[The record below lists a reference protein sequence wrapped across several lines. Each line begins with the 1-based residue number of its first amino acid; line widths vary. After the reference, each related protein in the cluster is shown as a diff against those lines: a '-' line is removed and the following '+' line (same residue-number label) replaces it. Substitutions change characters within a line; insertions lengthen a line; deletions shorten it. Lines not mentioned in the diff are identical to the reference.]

1 MLQKL
6 RRFHHTKLQIGR
18 MAPLGIRAKAHRL
31 KSVLHEPTQAK
42 AEAQRMG
49 LRRKC
54 LDEFCVVL
62 AASALAA
69 MMGLGAATVRGR
81 AQDPAKPT
89 QGGAP
94 TPPPDASSAPN
105 QEPAGAPP
113 PPAAPAPGAKKTG
126 KDKNKDTATQ
136 NAPDQPVWDPLRA
149 EKDLQVG
156 HYYMNKGDVDAA
168 IDRFEDAIVAK
179 PGYAAPFLYLGEAQ
193 EKKGQKR
200 LAAKSYT
207 KYLDLDPHASDAG
220 KIRKKIDRLYKEL
233 EAANK

>member
-1 MLQKL
+1 
-6 RRFHHTKLQIGR
+6 
-18 MAPLGIRAKAHRL
+18 
-31 KSVLHEPTQAK
+31 
-42 AEAQRMG
+42 MG
-49 LRRKC
+49 LRRTC
-54 LDEFCVVL
+54 LDEIGVIL
-62 AASALAA
+62 AASALATFV
-69 MMGLGAATVRGR
+69 MLGATVVDATGQ
-81 AQDPAKPT
+81 APGNGTPS

-94 TPPPDASSAPN
+94 TPSPDASSAPN

-113 PPAAPAPGAKKTG
+113 PPAAPGPGAKKNG

-179 PGYAAPFLYLGEAQ
+179 PGYAAPFLFLGEAQ

-207 KYLDLDPHASDAG
+207 KYLDLDPHAADAA
-220 KIRKKIDRLYKEL
+220 KIRRKIDKLYKEL
-233 EAANK
+233 EAAK